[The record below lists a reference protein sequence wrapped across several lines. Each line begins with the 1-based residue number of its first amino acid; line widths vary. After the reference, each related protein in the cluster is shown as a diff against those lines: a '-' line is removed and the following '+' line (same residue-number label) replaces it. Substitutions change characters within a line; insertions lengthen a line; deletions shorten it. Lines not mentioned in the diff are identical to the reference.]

1 MNKKEILYICIAIIL
16 IVIGIIYYIH
26 ENFSKSEEF
35 ISTIDVD
42 NSINLQT
49 EETTIEEQKIKVYI
63 TGEVNVPGVFE
74 ISEGE
79 RIEDLIKHAGGV
91 TLDANLSNVN
101 LAYKLEDGQKVYI
114 PNKEE
119 KDVIILSTENG
130 ENVIQESQE
139 KEKSGKVNI
148 NTANIE
154 KLCEVPGIGEAM
166 AKRIISY
173 REENGKFKTIEDIK
187 NVSGIGDKKLE
198 NMKEFIVIKWQRRKR
213 FYFEICNNKNSNFYR
228 TKY

>member
-198 NMKEFIVIKWQRRKR
+198 NMKEFIVIK
-213 FYFEICNNKNSNFYR
+213 
-228 TKY
+228 